1 MNKIVELRGLDKHYQ
16 QGELQVK
23 AIDNVSLTIE
33 KRDFAALCG
42 PSGSG
47 KTSILNLIGGLD
59 SATSGKVLL
68 EGIDLSALSNGEL
81 AEVRKNRVG
90 FVFQSYNLIPVMT
103 AYENAAFVLELQD
116 IKPAMIRAR
125 VMKALADVGLAGM
138 EERRPDQ
145 MSGGQQQR
153 VAIARSLCMNPKI
166 MLFDEPTSALD
177 PEMIKEVLDVMVELA
192 EEGMT
197 MICVTHEM
205 GFAKTVANRVIF
217 MDEGEIIE
225 ENVPSQFFDNPQH
238 ERTQKFLSQILAH

>member
-68 EGIDLSALSNGEL
+68 EGMDLSALSNGEL

-153 VAIARSLCMNPKI
+153 VAIARAIVTSPAIVLA
-166 MLFDEPTSALD
+166 DEPTANVDSKTAELLLD
-177 PEMIKEVLDVMVELA
+177 LMEKLNREQGVTFLFSTHDQHVIDRAKRIIHILDGQVES
-192 EEGMT
+192 
-197 MICVTHEM
+197 
-205 GFAKTVANRVIF
+205 
-217 MDEGEIIE
+217 DERKI
-225 ENVPSQFFDNPQH
+225 
-238 ERTQKFLSQILAH
+238 

>member
-16 QGELQVK
+16 QGELKVK

-33 KRDFAALCG
+33 KGDFVALCG

-68 EGIDLSALSNGEL
+68 EGVDLSALSNGDL
-81 AEVRKNRVG
+81 AEKRKNRVG

-103 AYENAAFVLELQD
+103 AYENAAFVLDLQNVE
-116 IKPAMIRAR
+116 PALIRAR

-138 EERRPDQ
+138 ENRRPDQ

-153 VAIARSLCMNPKI
+153 VAIARAIVTSPAIVLA
-166 MLFDEPTSALD
+166 DEPTANVDSKTAELLLD
-177 PEMIKEVLDVMVELA
+177 LMEKLNREQGVTFLFSTHDQHVMDRAKRIIHIIDGQVES
-192 EEGMT
+192 
-197 MICVTHEM
+197 
-205 GFAKTVANRVIF
+205 
-217 MDEGEIIE
+217 DE
-225 ENVPSQFFDNPQH
+225 
-238 ERTQKFLSQILAH
+238 QKL

>member
-16 QGELQVK
+16 QGELKVK

-33 KRDFAALCG
+33 KGDFVALCG

-68 EGIDLSALSNGEL
+68 EGVDLSALSNGDL
-81 AEVRKNRVG
+81 AEKRKNRVG

-103 AYENAAFVLELQD
+103 AYENAAFVLELQNVE
-116 IKPAMIRAR
+116 PALIRAK

-138 EERRPDQ
+138 EDRRPDQ

-153 VAIARSLCMNPKI
+153 VAIARAIVTSPAIVLA
-166 MLFDEPTSALD
+166 DEPTANVDSKTAELLLD
-177 PEMIKEVLDVMVELA
+177 LMEKLNREQGVTFLFSTHDQHVMDRAKRIIQIIDGQVES
-192 EEGMT
+192 
-197 MICVTHEM
+197 
-205 GFAKTVANRVIF
+205 
-217 MDEGEIIE
+217 DE
-225 ENVPSQFFDNPQH
+225 
-238 ERTQKFLSQILAH
+238 QKA

>member
-16 QGELQVK
+16 QGELKVK

-33 KRDFAALCG
+33 KGDFVALCG

-68 EGIDLSALSNGEL
+68 EGVDLSALSNGDL
-81 AEVRKNRVG
+81 AEKRKNRVG

-103 AYENAAFVLELQD
+103 AYENAAFVLELQNVE
-116 IKPAMIRAR
+116 PALIRAK

-138 EERRPDQ
+138 ENRRPDQ

-153 VAIARSLCMNPKI
+153 VAIARAIVTSPAIVLA
-166 MLFDEPTSALD
+166 DEPTANVDSKTAELLLD
-177 PEMIKEVLDVMVELA
+177 LMEKLNREQGVTFLFSTHDQHVMDRAKRIIHIIDGQVES
-192 EEGMT
+192 
-197 MICVTHEM
+197 
-205 GFAKTVANRVIF
+205 
-217 MDEGEIIE
+217 DE
-225 ENVPSQFFDNPQH
+225 
-238 ERTQKFLSQILAH
+238 QKL

>member
-23 AIDNVSLTIE
+23 AIDNVSLIIE

-116 IKPAMIRAR
+116 IKPAMIRAK

-153 VAIARSLCMNPKI
+153 VAIARAIVTSPAIVLA
-166 MLFDEPTSALD
+166 DEPTANVDSKTAELLLD
-177 PEMIKEVLDVMVELA
+177 LMEKLNREQGVTFLFSTHDQHVIDRAKRIIHILDGQVES
-192 EEGMT
+192 
-197 MICVTHEM
+197 
-205 GFAKTVANRVIF
+205 
-217 MDEGEIIE
+217 DE
-225 ENVPSQFFDNPQH
+225 
-238 ERTQKFLSQILAH
+238 QKI

>member
-205 GFAKTVANRVIF
+205 GFAKEVADEVIF
-217 MDEGEIIE
+217 MDEGLIVEKQ
-225 ENVPSQFFDNPQH
+225 PTKDFFASPKND
-238 ERTQKFLSQILAH
+238 RTKLFLSQIL